1 MMEYSLKFKLKTLVF
16 IYLSPGDGIHDVNGT
31 DARLDHLLRIDTHE
45 RVDGLTVHV
54 QKVLRQNGRTLKY
67 LNPKNQY
74 ILILAFLIKSEQFI
88 YQFFP
93 YLSANSS

>member
-1 MMEYSLKFKLKTLVF
+1 MEYSLKLKLKTPIF
-16 IYLSPGDGIHDVNGT
+16 IYLPSGDGIHDVNGT

-67 LNPKNQY
+67 PNPKIN
-74 ILILAFLIKSEQFI
+74 IF
-88 YQFFP
+88 
-93 YLSANSS
+93 